1 MTPSPQT
8 LLRRCRF
15 PTEAAH
21 SFDQDDEDPTKVHC
35 NYQYITEKSGRL
47 TVLDQGYHE
56 FTTDLLSV
64 PPSLSYPHF
73 SSSTYSYPFLI
84 LSMAAGTSGPDGI
97 ASSDGYGVRRLAA
110 RPTPCILVAFAV
122 LFRTTYNLTSSFET
136 NAFLCFEN
144 LKFLP
149 FEFSILMK
157 WSEFHR
163 FSRTCS
169 KILE

>member
-1 MTPSPQT
+1 MFTVVQT
-8 LLRRCRF
+8 ISQSWQKLI
-15 PTEAAH
+15 
-21 SFDQDDEDPTKVHC
+21 S
-35 NYQYITEKSGRL
+35 RL
-47 TVLDQGYHE
+47 IHE

-64 PPSLSYPHF
+64 PPSLSYPNF
-73 SSSTYSYPFLI
+73 LSSSLSYPFLI

-144 LKFLP
+144 LTFLP
-149 FEFSILMK
+149 FECSILMK
-157 WSEFHR
+157 TR
-163 FSRTCS
+163 ISRTS
-169 KILE
+169 QIA